1 MIRFLILVLVCS
13 SDLFAFKLFLEP
25 VVRTQGGPVRL
36 SDVSRSEGDSPKD
49 KVILGSIREAY
60 FLSRDEIQRA
70 AGTDCE
76 AVYGPGV
83 WVVPLTKTQDAEEA
97 VESMKSAI
105 RRLSGGEEFLKKHTI
120 KVSAGLK
127 MPEQG
132 ASAVYR
138 LPPQANK
145 LAAGRMIVAV
155 DLIVPDNGKDRTLL
169 RQQVELVIYRQVK
182 VAVATHTLDQGD
194 VIAHGD
200 FKMETRELD
209 SDVEKFAP
217 ENLVGQRLI
226 DRVDAGK
233 PIYAS
238 QLRKTSTVRR
248 GQSITLIHQT
258 PGIVVRCKST
268 SLTDAEP
275 GGRIKVRILLPSG
288 KKTDIREADVVDE
301 NTAVLAR

>member
-1 MIRFLILVLVCS
+1 
-13 SDLFAFKLFLEP
+13 
-25 VVRTQGGPVRL
+25 
-36 SDVSRSEGDSPKD
+36 
-49 KVILGSIREAY
+49 
-60 FLSRDEIQRA
+60 
-70 AGTDCE
+70 
-76 AVYGPGV
+76 
-83 WVVPLTKTQDAEEA
+83 
-97 VESMKSAI
+97 
-105 RRLSGGEEFLKKHTI
+105 
-120 KVSAGLK
+120 
-127 MPEQG
+127 
-132 ASAVYR
+132 
-138 LPPQANK
+138 
-145 LAAGRMIVAV
+145 
-155 DLIVPDNGKDRTLL
+155 IVPDNGKDRTLL

-288 KKTDIREADVVDE
+288 KKTDIKEADVVDE